1 MLTLSLETCYR
12 RFLKIAQNQF
22 QKRLLH
28 SGSQL
33 KSYLADKSLHILKF
47 FATGKKSFFH
57 NIWEELGHLLT
68 LWRNGA
74 FSMEYNRGLN
84 LCYKVYV
91 EVFTNF

>member
-57 NIWEELGHLLT
+57 NIWEKLGHLLT

-74 FSMEYNRGLN
+74 SSME
-84 LCYKVYV
+84 
-91 EVFTNF
+91 

>member
-33 KSYLADKSLHILKF
+33 KSYLADKSLHILMF

-57 NIWEELGHLLT
+57 NIWEKLGHLLT

-74 FSMEYNRGLN
+74 FSMKYNRGLN
-84 LCYKVYV
+84 LSYKVYV